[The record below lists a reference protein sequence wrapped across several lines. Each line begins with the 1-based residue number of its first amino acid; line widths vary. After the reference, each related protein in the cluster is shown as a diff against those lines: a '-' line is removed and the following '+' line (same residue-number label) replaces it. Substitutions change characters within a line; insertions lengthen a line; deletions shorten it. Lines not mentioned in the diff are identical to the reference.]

1 VVVDDGP
8 AAARTPAAGGG
19 GGEKA
24 NGENGAARD
33 INNVKIRTRS
43 NLRGNS
49 IIIRIIIGSSFS
61 TYALSVGSLHQ
72 EKEVTRGGRRSAGI
86 D

>member
-1 VVVDDGP
+1 VVVVVVVDGP
-8 AAARTPAAGGG
+8 AARTPAAGG

-33 INNVKIRTRS
+33 INNNVKIRTRS

-49 IIIRIIIGSSFS
+49 IIIRIIIGCSSLFDVMG
-61 TYALSVGSLHQ
+61 AIGSLAPP
-72 EKEVTRGGRRSAGI
+72 KKKK
-86 D
+86 